1 MHHSS
6 RVVRRPQP
14 FTVRTVVAMIAAA
27 VLALLTVACGGG
39 SSSGS
44 GGSSST
50 GGSSNA
56 RSAEPFS
63 VCMRSHGVS
72 RYPDP
77 DPKTPGFPALVR
89 SARSVGVSAAT
100 LQAAERA
107 CYRTLPIDASK
118 LDSRSLAQC
127 EYTGDCPR
135 ALVQQAMT
143 QLENFARCMRS
154 HGVPRWPDPTIG
166 SNGSPGFQISIS
178 KDGFNPYWSQIQDK
192 ANQCA
197 RVEHPDLGGAPIA
210 VSS

>member
-154 HGVPRWPDPTIG
+154 HGCPGGPTPPSVVMVALASRLASVKMALTRIGRRFRIRRTNARGWSTQTSGVPR
-166 SNGSPGFQISIS
+166 
-178 KDGFNPYWSQIQDK
+178 
-192 ANQCA
+192 
-197 RVEHPDLGGAPIA
+197 
-210 VSS
+210 